1 MILSIAKSA
10 DLPVSL
16 AEAWALVRDPVR
28 VAGCIASIERFEPA
42 ARPGR
47 FEALLVER
55 LGPFSVRVPL
65 TIDVTEDAAGQAMI
79 AAVSGEDRAGQARV
93 RGEVRAIVMA
103 GEDGGSR
110 LEVSS
115 EMEVLGRLASLGA
128 VPIRRRGDQVFEAFV
143 AALQRA
149 LGGGDG

>member
-10 DLPVSL
+10 DLPVSPGD
-16 AEAWALVRDPVR
+16 AWALVRDPVR
-28 VAGCIASIERFEPA
+28 VARCIASIEAFEPA
-42 ARPGR
+42 APPGR
-47 FEALLVER
+47 FEAVLVER

-65 TIDVTEDAAGQAMI
+65 TVAVTENAAARVMV

-93 RGEVRAIVMA
+93 RGEVRATVLA
-103 GEDGGSR
+103 GDGAASR

-143 AALQRA
+143 VALRR
-149 LGGGDG
+149 LLVGGDD

>member
-10 DLPVSL
+10 DLPVPPVD
-16 AEAWALVRDPVR
+16 AWALVRDPVR
-28 VAGCIASIERFEPA
+28 VARCLASIEAFEPA
-42 ARPGR
+42 TDPGR
-47 FEALLVER
+47 FDALLVER

-65 TIDVTEDAAGQAMI
+65 TITVTEDAAGHAMV

-93 RGEVRAIVMA
+93 RGEVRATVLA
-103 GEDGGSR
+103 GEGGGSR

-143 AALQRA
+143 AALRRA

>member
-1 MILSIAKSA
+1 MILSIAKST
-10 DLPVSL
+10 DLPASP
-16 AEAWALVRDPVR
+16 AEAWALVRDPLR
-28 VAGCIASIERFEPA
+28 VAGCIASIERFERA
-42 ARPGR
+42 AASGR

-65 TIDVTEDAAGQAMI
+65 TIDVTEDAAGQGMV
-79 AAVSGEDRAGQARV
+79 AAVAGEDRAGQARV
-93 RGEVRAIVMA
+93 RGEVRATVLA
-103 GEDGGSR
+103 GAGGGSR

-143 AALQRA
+143 AALRRA

>member
-10 DLPVSL
+10 DLPVPL
-16 AEAWALVRDPVR
+16 GDAWSFVRDPVR
-28 VAGCIASIERFEPA
+28 VAACIASLERFEPA
-42 ARPGR
+42 TAPGR
-47 FEALLVER
+47 FDALLVER

-65 TIDVTEDAAGQAMI
+65 TIAVSEDAAGQVMV
-79 AAVSGEDRAGQARV
+79 AAISGEDRAGQARV
-93 RGEVRAIVMA
+93 RGEVRATVLA
-103 GEDGGSR
+103 GDGGGSR

-143 AALQRA
+143 AALRSA